1 MKKFPL
7 IILGILG
14 LLAFTLRHKDDI
26 FTDPE
31 YIAQLRTMYSSGD
44 PTKWEAPT
52 LDSTLVAVF
61 QDIGSLPPM
70 PFPADNPF
78 SEDKKTLGKLL
89 FFDPR
94 LSRSTQISCA
104 SCHDSQLGWGD
115 GRSVSFGHNRRT
127 GVRNAMTILNT
138 GYYTSFFWDGRAAT
152 LEAQALGP
160 MTDPVEMHSTQDL
173 SVKRIRKIKGYKPYF
188 VKAFGDDKIT
198 IERITQAIAT
208 YERTIVSG
216 KSKFDRFI
224 SGDKN
229 RFTDEE
235 VVGLHLFRTKARCI
249 NCHNTPLFSDNQFHN
264 VGLSYYGRMYED
276 LGKYKHSKK
285 KEDVGSFR
293 TPSLREVARTAPYMH
308 NGFMPDLE
316 GIVEMY
322 NIGMPRP
329 EPREN
334 QKKDTLFPTT
344 DRLLQP
350 LNLSRK
356 EKEALVAFLKTLS
369 SPAYHER
376 MPELPK

>member
-44 PTKWEAPT
+44 PTKWEVPT
-52 LDSTLVAVF
+52 LDSTLVAGF

-94 LSRSTQISCA
+94 LSRSAQISCA

-115 GRSVSFGHNRRT
+115 GRSVSFGHNRRA

-152 LEAQALGP
+152 LEAQAL
-160 MTDPVEMHSTQDL
+160 
-173 SVKRIRKIKGYKPYF
+173 
-188 VKAFGDDKIT
+188 
-198 IERITQAIAT
+198 
-208 YERTIVSG
+208 

-224 SGDKN
+224 SGDKK

-376 MPELPK
+376 MPELPQ